1 MYRFLF
7 VIALIMTF
15 AFAAKAQK
23 TDTVSVSKTDT
34 VRKASPTGPIVK
46 KDTIKKAS
54 HLAPGSFA
62 PPIKKDKAYH
72 PDSLHSPHKAVMH
85 SLMIPGWGQLYN
97 HQWWKVPIIYG
108 GVGLLVAAVIFNQN
122 YYNQYL
128 TIAGYKTRGTV
139 VVEGMP
145 YFKESVAYAQVSAQ
159 SLYDAADANR
169 RNRDLSIFGILAAWG
184 IQTIDAYIDAKFIHS
199 YTVDN
204 NLAIKIT
211 PGLINQPV
219 FAQAANTSFIPAI
232 KINFTF

>member
-7 VIALIMTF
+7 VIGFIIAF
-15 AFAAKAQK
+15 AFVAKAQ
-23 TDTVSVSKTDT
+23 TADTVAIS
-34 VRKASPTGPIVK
+34 K

-62 PPIKKDKAYH
+62 PPIRKEKAYH

-108 GVGLLVAAVIFNQN
+108 GVGLLVTAVLFNQK

-128 TIAGYKTRGTV
+128 GVAEYKTRGVTPGPTDKYYA
-139 VVEGMP
+139 E
-145 YFKESVAYAQVSAQ
+145 YVAYANVSAQ
-159 SLYDAADANR
+159 SLYDAADGNR

-204 NLAIKIT
+204 NLTFKVT

>member
-1 MYRFLF
+1 MYKFLL
-7 VIALIMTF
+7 VIALVMTF
-15 AFAAKAQK
+15 AFAAQAQ
-23 TDTVSVSKTDT
+23 TADTASVS
-34 VRKASPTGPIVK
+34 K

-62 PPIKKDKAYH
+62 PPIRKEKAYH

-108 GVGLLVAAVIFNQN
+108 GVGLLVAAVIFNQK

-128 TIAGYKTRGTV
+128 GVAEYKTRGVTPAPTDKYYA
-139 VVEGMP
+139 E
-145 YFKESVAYAQVSAQ
+145 YVAYANVSAQ

-204 NLAIKIT
+204 NLTFKVT